1 MASRLWLET
10 VTLITLNFLLQM
22 TVTET
27 EETEIDEIE
36 RGGNER
42 GKEKRERRI
51 V

>member
-10 VTLITLNFLLQM
+10 VTLITKILLLQM

-27 EETEIDEIE
+27 EETGIDEIE